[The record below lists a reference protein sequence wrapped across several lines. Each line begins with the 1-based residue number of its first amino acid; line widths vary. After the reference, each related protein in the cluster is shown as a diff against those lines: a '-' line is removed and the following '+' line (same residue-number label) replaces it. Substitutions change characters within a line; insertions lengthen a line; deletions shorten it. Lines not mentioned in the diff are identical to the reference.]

1 VSAARGAAAGGGGG
15 AAANGGSVGL
25 RPTGAAAYSDG
36 TSGPRPSTVRL
47 ERGAHLKGRRRL
59 RVDAVVVGTGAGG
72 AVVAKELAEAG
83 LDVAMLEEGEWVEAH
98 ELTARPRDV
107 SPRLYR
113 DGAQVVTVGNVAI
126 PLPLGRAVGGT
137 TILNSATCYRTPPAL
152 LERWGLWSAEELEP
166 YFRRVERIFNVC
178 QVPREVAGANAHAM
192 ERGAQALGW
201 SGEYL
206 HRAAR
211 GCIGSGVCAFG
222 CPSGGKQHTGNTY
235 VPLAWDAGA
244 TTYTGCRVTE
254 VLVKDRR
261 ATGVIARTRG
271 GGTLRVDADL
281 VVVACGAI
289 HTPALLARS
298 GVAGRGRTSGARR
311 GRVAEA
317 VRGELGGNL
326 SIHPC
331 SGVWAEFDE
340 PVEQWRGVPQAYAVD
355 EFAGEGIMLEG
366 WAGPPDMLAL
376 SLPAAG
382 AEHRR
387 LMLNA
392 RHVAQAGL
400 MIRDS
405 SRGRV
410 RGVAG
415 RPLIR
420 YDVNPRDAELLVRA
434 IARAAELELAAG
446 ARRVHV
452 PIRGAAPVS
461 NVVEARALGERRVG
475 AGQLGLSAFHPLG
488 TAAAGRVVDRNL
500 RVKGIDGLIVADG
513 AVVPSALGVNPQLT
527 IMTLA
532 TRAAFAAVAKAPP
545 RDEPDSATIGRAHA
559 LVA

>member
-1 VSAARGAAAGGGGG
+1 M
-15 AAANGGSVGL
+15 
-25 RPTGAAAYSDG
+25 TGAAATADARGGDLGQPAVTGGAGPVRPTGDAAYLDG
-36 TSGPRPSTVRL
+36 TSGPRPRERRV
-47 ERGAHLKGRRRL
+47 ERGAVQTGRRRL

-72 AVVAKELAEAG
+72 AVAAKELAEAG
-83 LDVAMLEEGEWVEAH
+83 LSVAMLEEGEWVEPE

-113 DGAQVVTVGNVAI
+113 DGAQVVTLGNVAI

-137 TILNSATCYRTPPAL
+137 TLLNSGTCYRPPPAL
-152 LERWGLWSAEELEP
+152 LDRWGLWSAEELDP
-166 YFRRVERIFNVC
+166 FLRRVERVFNVC
-178 QVPREVAGANAHAM
+178 RVPREVAGANAHAM
-192 ERGAQALGW
+192 ERGADRLGW

-206 HRAAR
+206 HRASR

-222 CPSGGKQHTGNTY
+222 CPSGGKQHTANTY

-261 ATGVIARTRG
+261 ACGVLARTAG
-271 GGTLRVDADL
+271 GGRLRVDAGL

-298 GVAGRGRTSGARR
+298 GVAGARGAR
-311 GRVAEA
+311 A
-317 VRGELGGNL
+317 LGGNL

-355 EFAGEGIMLEG
+355 EFAAEGIMLEG

-376 SLPAAG
+376 SLPATG
-382 AEHRR
+382 AVHRG
-387 LMLNA
+387 LMQRA

-410 RGVAG
+410 RSVAG
-415 RPLIR
+415 RPVIR
-420 YDVNPRDAELLVRA
+420 YDVDRSDVRLLLRA

-446 ARRVHV
+446 ATAVHV
-452 PIRGAAPVS
+452 PIRGAEPVRTRAQARRIEHATVAPG
-461 NVVEARALGERRVG
+461 R
-475 AGQLGLSAFHPLG
+475 LGLSAFHPLG
-488 TAAAGRVVDRNL
+488 TAAAGTVVDADL
-500 RVKGIDGLIVADG
+500 RVHGIDSLLVADG
-513 AVVPSALGVNPQLT
+513 SVVPSALGVNPQLT
-527 IMTLA
+527 IMALA
-532 TRAAFAAVAKAPP
+532 TRAAFRAAGRRPP
-545 RDEPDSATIGRAHA
+545 DGEPRPETVGRAFA
-559 LVA
+559 RVPATA